1 MIISYIGI
9 QIFNKAINV
18 ELIQRELGGISLFI
32 FPELFLASSVSL
44 FSSLFS
50 SSGQGFFGLFS
61 FNTHHKY

>member
-50 SSGQGFFGLFS
+50 SSGFFGLFS
-61 FNTHHKY
+61 FNIHDKY